1 MNRPSVEIIKD
12 DHIPPRVLDI
22 LRDAEKRVT
31 LVSPYNEFWTRLE
44 KQIDAIVR
52 NGVRVD
58 VIYRAGKRN
67 DAIEWLE
74 TLGPRVKVHAVENL
88 HAKIYLN
95 ESSVLITSMNLLE
108 SSRNNSMEIGI
119 SINDEHAQDEVRKYV
134 ETLLQIAQRAD
145 EGEKTPA
152 RIANSRAK
160 NGKPQSVSEGRSKY
174 SRDGGGKTG
183 DEASRPSTAK
193 RAPKSRDPASSTR
206 KPARRPQ
213 KKVAA
218 AKPSIGG
225 LLKDLVVVVTGGRC
239 IRCKESISFDPDR
252 PLCDDCFKSWKR
264 YENWDYEEDH
274 CHRCG
279 ADWDTSYGK
288 PLCRPCYDQVAA

>member
-1 MNRPSVEIIKD
+1 MYRHSVEVLTD
-12 DHIPPRVLDI
+12 DHITPHVVDI
-22 LRDAEKRVT
+22 LRNAKKHVT
-31 LVSPYNEFWTRLE
+31 LVSPYNEFWPRL
-44 KQIDAIVR
+44 R
-52 NGVRVD
+52 NELQRTVARDVRVD
-58 VIYRAGKRN
+58 FIYRNGKRSE
-67 DAIEWLE
+67 DIDWLQD
-74 TLGPRVKVHAVENL
+74 LGVKVHAVENL

-95 ESSVLITSMNLLE
+95 ESSVLVTSMNLLE
-108 SSRNNSMEIGI
+108 SSSKNSMEICI
-119 SINDEHAQDEVRKYV
+119 SINDEKAQKDVRGYV
-134 ETLLQIAQRAD
+134 KTLLQIAQGAD
-145 EGEKTPA
+145 EGNNTSSRPA
-152 RIANSRAK
+152 DSRAK
-160 NGKPQSVSEGRSKY
+160 ARKPQTVSEGRSKY
-174 SRDGGGKTG
+174 GKDGWSKTRG
-183 DEASRPSTAK
+183 DASRPSAAT
-193 RAPKSRDPASSTR
+193 RAPKSRDPASSTQ

>member
-44 KQIDAIVR
+44 KQIEATVR

-67 DAIEWLE
+67 AAIEWLE

-119 SINDEHAQDEVRKYV
+119 SINDEQAQDEVRKYV
-134 ETLLQIAQRAD
+134 GTLLQNAQRAD
-145 EGEKTPA
+145 EGKKVSP
-152 RIANSRAK
+152 RPANSRAK
-160 NGKPQSVSEGRSKY
+160 TRKNQTVSKSPSKY
-174 SRDGGGKTG
+174 KAG
-183 DEASRPSTAK
+183 
-193 RAPKSRDPASSTR
+193 
-206 KPARRPQ
+206 
-213 KKVAA
+213 A
-218 AKPSIGG
+218 AKPSFGG
-225 LLKDLVVVVTGGRC
+225 LQKGFVAAVTNGVGRC
-239 IRCKESISFDPDR
+239 IRCDRSIPLDPGR
-252 PLCDDCFKSWKR
+252 PLCGDCFDTWSQ
-264 YENWDYEEDH
+264 YGDPDYEEDY
-274 CHRCG
+274 CHICG
-279 ADWDTSYGK
+279 ADWDTSYAK
-288 PLCRPCYDQVAA
+288 PLCRPCYDQVVA